1 MSRTISQDILDKLE
15 TNEITEF
22 HLLQFTVGASTYRYT
37 DCEVPIAYAIDG
49 TTEVTFQPR
58 SFEFDNVSYS
68 DDDIVDSVAI
78 RVDNLDSVLT
88 SLFLDNVIAE
98 EECILY
104 IILFNDDNS
113 ILGAQQIFNGLIND
127 FILDEQDLKMT
138 VTSIFTK
145 WNQMS
150 GSKHPNSCRWKV
162 FKGVECQ
169 YVGPETE
176 CDRKYTTCDATY
188 SNTVNFGGFRWLP
201 PIVDEKVWWGPDKP
215 KDLNK

>member
-1 MSRTISQDILDKLE
+1 MSRTISQDIIDKLE
-15 TNEITEF
+15 SNQITLF
-22 HLLQFTVGASTYRYT
+22 NLLQFTVGTTTYRYT
-37 DCEVPIAYAIDG
+37 DCEVPITYAVDG
-49 TTEVTFQPR
+49 TAEVTFQPR
-58 SFEFDNVSYS
+58 AFSFDNVSYS
-68 DDDIVDSVAI
+68 DNDIVDSVSI

-104 IILFNDDNS
+104 LILFNDDNS
-113 ILGAQQIFNGLIND
+113 ILGVQQLFNGMIND
-127 FILDEQDLKMT
+127 FTLDESELTMT

-150 GSKHPNSCRWKV
+150 GSKHPTQCRWKV

-169 YVGPETE
+169 YAGAETE
-176 CDRKYTTCDATY
+176 CDRGYTRCDEL

-201 PIVDEKVWWGPDKP
+201 PIEDEKIWWGPD
-215 KDLNK
+215 NSNES